1 LDKTKVRWERQEN
14 IELVG
19 KNENDEAVTRNTFCV
34 CSTMQC

>member
-14 IELVG
+14 LELVE
-19 KNENDEAVTRNTFCV
+19 KNENDEVVTRNTFCV